1 MVYFSEKK
9 IKGKK
14 YLYAVYS
21 VRLENGKIVK
31 INKRVDAKKITP
43 ELKKYFEEKGNA
55 VRFKE
60 AVSKFEV
67 SSVFTLE
74 QIEKIEKTR
83 QDYKKIASKLTKKQL
98 QDLFDRFT
106 VNFTYESN
114 ALEGNSLTL
123 KDVSIIMFDKIVPK
137 DKDLREVYET
147 RNSRKVVDLIL
158 KKKFKVTE
166 KDTIKMHKMLV
177 KDMEIETGYKKVP
190 NFLLGRKVETVPPEK
205 VSKEMKKLL
214 NWFYEEKKMH
224 PIQKAAI
231 FHGRFEKIHPFDDGN
246 GRVGRFLINVGLINQ
261 GYAPLIIRKS
271 QRTAYLKCLEDFD
284 NKYTTNLERFMLEK
298 YKKTFEKFFK
308 IYMKYM

>member
-1 MVYFSEKK
+1 MSYFSEKK

-14 YLYAVYS
+14 YLYAVHS

-31 INKRVDAKKITP
+31 ISKRTETKKITP
-43 ELKKYFEEKGNA
+43 ELKKYFEEKESEA
-55 VRFKE
+55 RFKE
-60 AVSKFEV
+60 AVSRFRQDT
-67 SSVFTLE
+67 VFNLE
-74 QIEKIEKTR
+74 QIAKIEKTK
-83 QDYKKIASKLTKKQL
+83 QEYKKIVSKLTKKQL

-123 KDVSIIMFDKIVPK
+123 KDVSIILFDKIVPK

-147 RNSRKVVDLIL
+147 RNSREVVDLIL
-158 KKKFKVTE
+158 KKKFKVNE
-166 KDTIKMHKMLV
+166 KDIKKMHEMLV
-177 KDMEIETGYKKVP
+177 KDMEIETGYKKIP

-205 VSKEMKKLL
+205 IKEEMEKLL
-214 NWFYEEKKMH
+214 KWFNEEKKMH

-231 FHGRFEKIHPFDDGN
+231 FHGKFEKIHPFEDGN
-246 GRVGRFLINVGLINQ
+246 GRVGRFLINIGLINQ

-271 QRTAYLKCLEDFD
+271 QRIAYLKCLEDFD
-284 NKYTTNLERFMLEK
+284 NGYTTNLERFMLEK

-308 IYMKYM
+308 IYIKYL